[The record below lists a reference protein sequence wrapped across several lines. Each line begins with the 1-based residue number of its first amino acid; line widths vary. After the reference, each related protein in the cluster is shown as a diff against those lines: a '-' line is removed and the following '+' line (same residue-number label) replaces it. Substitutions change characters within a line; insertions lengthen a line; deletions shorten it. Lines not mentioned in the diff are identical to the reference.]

1 LMRLPQHS
9 FVGAGWIWTIV
20 QVGTCG
26 EMSLPWQLGHR
37 GQGRVNL
44 LPQRSDETGLVL
56 RAAAPMVGASPELEI
71 VLWND
76 AAQALLGFTA
86 SEVIGRHCFEVLRCP
101 RATRRLYCAGP
112 GERVGSCGTEC
123 VPAFETELSSRSG
136 ERMSVGV
143 TTVVVGSGDGATLR
157 LHLLRELRRER
168 QLEELLRHV
177 VSTASKVSASAGGAV
192 PDAPRPPTVRGVS
205 PRERQVVRLLAQGS
219 STADI
224 AAQLGI
230 TRRTARNHIQ
240 NILTKL
246 RVHSRLEA
254 VAYASARGLL

>member
-1 LMRLPQHS
+1 
-9 FVGAGWIWTIV
+9 
-20 QVGTCG
+20 
-26 EMSLPWQLGHR
+26 
-37 GQGRVNL
+37 VNVV
-44 LPQRSDETGLVL
+44 PQRSDETGVVL
-56 RAAAPMVGASPELEI
+56 RAAAPMVAAGPELEI

-143 TTVVVGSGDGATLR
+143 TTVIVGSADGALR
-157 LHLLRELRRER
+157 LHLLRALRRER
-168 QLEELLRHV
+168 QLEELLRNV
-177 VSTASKVSASAGGAV
+177 VSTAAQLSAGAAPV
-192 PDAPRPPTVRGVS
+192 ADAADAPRAPPVRGITA
-205 PRERQVVRLLAQGS
+205 REREIVRLLAQGS
-219 STADI
+219 STEEI

-254 VAYASARGLL
+254 VAYASARGLV

>member
-1 LMRLPQHS
+1 
-9 FVGAGWIWTIV
+9 
-20 QVGTCG
+20 
-26 EMSLPWQLGHR
+26 
-37 GQGRVNL
+37 VNL
-44 LPQRSDETGLVL
+44 FPQRSDETGLVL

-76 AAQALLGFTA
+76 AAQALLGFTS
-86 SEVIGRHCFEVLRCP
+86 SEVVGRRCFDVLHCP
-101 RATRRLYCAGP
+101 RATRRLYCAGA
-112 GERVGSCGTEC
+112 GDRSASCGADC
-123 VPAFETELSSRSG
+123 VPSFQTELSARSG

-143 TTVVVGSGDGATLR
+143 TTVVVGSRDGGLR
-157 LHLLRELRRER
+157 LHLLRELTRER
-168 QLEELLRHV
+168 QLEELLRQV
-177 VSTASKVSASAGGAV
+177 MSTASRVSAGAGASAGAARL
-192 PDAPRPPTVRGVS
+192 DPPLSSPVRGVRGVTE
-205 PRERQVVRLLAQGS
+205 RERHVLRLLAQGS

-254 VAYASARGLL
+254 VAYASARGFV